1 MKKLLKKIVP
11 KSVIRFFKNNKVA
24 TDPQQALQASRWVQE
39 FINEKLIAIP
49 IETKPCLFGKLETVL
64 MVNTSIGN
72 GGAAQIATVIQ
83 AGMEGHGL
91 TSHGLA
97 SWHTIA
103 LKANQDMIARQK
115 SGYWQALQ
123 HQAQQEGLIDL
134 VYPESFELIHH
145 PYYDEADVLHFHN
158 LHGDYFSVLALPWLT
173 QNKPTVWTLHDDQAL
188 TGHCGF
194 SIGCER
200 WQTGCGQCPSLTTY
214 PGVKQD
220 NTAYLWQLKK
230 QAYANSQF
238 TVVVPSQWLYD
249 RVKRSP
255 LFKGKDVRLIY
266 NGVDTE
272 VFKVQDKVAVREALG
287 LPLDKKIIL
296 FSADGGA
303 KNPFK
308 GGSIVYDLYNQIA
321 DKSELLF
328 VNIGGAKEEKESWLA
343 TPYIY
348 DRAELAKWYAVADV
362 MLYPSLADSFG
373 LVVAEAMACGLP
385 VVTFNTGG
393 IPELVVHLES
403 GYVAAYKDEED
414 LLKGLQLFLD
424 DEERRQR
431 ASVAVRT
438 RAEEYFAEKTM
449 IAQYLELY
457 KELTGCVKE

>member
-1 MKKLLKKIVP
+1 MVVGWLRWV
-11 KSVIRFFKNNKVA
+11 KNNYNHVRNQH
-24 TDPQQALQASRWVQE
+24 QQQSLKALQTSRWVQE
-39 FINEKLIAIP
+39 FINDKLASVP
-49 IETKPCLFGKLETVL
+49 KQETRVLGGKLKTVL
-64 MVNTSIGN
+64 TMNTSLGK
-72 GGAAQIATVIQ
+72 GGSAMLANIMHYRILDSGLVATTLVHRHSIPL
-83 AGMEGHGL
+83 H
-91 TSHGLA
+91 
-97 SWHTIA
+97 
-103 LKANQDMIARQK
+103 RQQ
-115 SGYWQALQ
+115 SLIPRQNSAYWQALQ

-145 PYYDEADVLHFHN
+145 PYYDEADVVHLHDIE
-158 LHGDYFSVLALPWLT
+158 GGYFSLLALPFITKL
-173 QNKPTVWTLHDDQAL
+173 KPTVWTIHSEQAL
-188 TGHCGF
+188 TGHCAC
-194 SIGCER
+194 SLGCER
-200 WQTGCGQCPSLTTY
+200 WQTGCGQCPSLTAY

-457 KELTGCVKE
+457 KELTGCV